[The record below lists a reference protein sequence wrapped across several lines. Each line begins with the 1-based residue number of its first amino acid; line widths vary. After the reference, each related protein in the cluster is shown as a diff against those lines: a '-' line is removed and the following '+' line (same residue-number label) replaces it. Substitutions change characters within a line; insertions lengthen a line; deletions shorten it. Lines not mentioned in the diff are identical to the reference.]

1 MTVLSMSK
9 LTASFSSSGLGG
21 HPFPHVGARPVHR
34 GLHVGQPLRPG
45 RDLRLR
51 CAVSARGRGGGLHDH
66 RGRTDGND
74 QGEEQSEQPRHAI
87 TVTGTP
93 DAHPSNSSTQAGTS
107 SPARP
112 CRASSKKW
120 LPSLGT
126 RLSSSVRAPYADAA
140 WTKPGRR
147 VDRTRGADGHEQVA
161 PPRARRRSGPARRGS
176 RRTRPRRGAG
186 PRSWQRRTRR
196 EVAQVA
202 LPRDPVPQARHSA
215 ERSSP
220 CMCSTRVDPARSC
233 RSSMFWVTTRRSSP
247 SARLEPGEGEV
258 GRVGLDRR
266 RARPGGRRR
275 TVHDARAAARR
286 PRGSRRPRPGGPPRA
301 RRRPGTS
308 APRSRRRC
316 RRR

>member
-1 MTVLSMSK
+1 M
-9 LTASFSSSGLGG
+9 
-21 HPFPHVGARPVHR
+21 R
-34 GLHVGQPLRPG
+34 
-45 RDLRLR
+45 
-51 CAVSARGRGGGLHDH
+51 
-66 RGRTDGND
+66 ND
-74 QGEEQSEQPRHAI
+74 EGEEQSEQPRHAI

-93 DAHPSNSSTQAGTS
+93 DAHPSNSSTQAGTI

-147 VDRTRGADGHEQVA
+147 VDRARGADGHEQV
-161 PPRARRRSGPARRGS
+161 RLLERGED
-176 RRTRPRRGAG
+176 PVQLVGDLAEPDHVGAQLRLVAAG
-186 PRSWQRRTRR
+186 TRR

-220 CMCSTRVDPARSC
+220 CMCSTRVEPARSW
-233 RSSMFWVTTRRSSP
+233 RSSTFWVTTRRSSP
-247 SARLEPGEGEV
+247 NAASSRASARWAGLGSTRGERGPAGVVEA
-258 GRVGLDRR
+258 GARR
-266 RARPGGRRR
+266 
-275 TVHDARAAARR
+275 RAAARR
-286 PRGSRRPRPGGPPRA
+286 PRGWRRPRRGGPPRA
-301 RRRPGTS
+301 RRRRGTS